1 MDDQTLNR
9 LSGDRINARQVD
21 ELIGLAR
28 GVTADGDLNQ
38 AEAEFL
44 QKWLAANMAATNQ
57 PLVRTLYQRISE
69 ALSDGVLDAEE
80 KATLL
85 DTLNSFSSRD
95 FELGEMLKASTLPLC
110 DPAPG
115 LTFEGQT
122 YCFTGTFIYGQRRLC
137 EEAVLTR
144 GGFAGALSRRTN
156 VLVIGAY
163 ATESWKHSSFGNKIL
178 QATAWRDEGKPISIV
193 SEEHWTWYVQ

>member
-85 DTLNSFSSRD
+85 DTLTASRAATSSSVR
-95 FELGEMLKASTLPLC
+95 C
-110 DPAPG
+110 
-115 LTFEGQT
+115 
-122 YCFTGTFIYGQRRLC
+122 
-137 EEAVLTR
+137 
-144 GGFAGALSRRTN
+144 
-156 VLVIGAY
+156 
-163 ATESWKHSSFGNKIL
+163 
-178 QATAWRDEGKPISIV
+178 
-193 SEEHWTWYVQ
+193 